1 MAFEV
6 TKSFIF
12 DPSQEAIMFES
23 IAGKYLR
30 KIHYK
35 AGVYIDG
42 TDVPVLV
49 FDNNQFVKEK
59 NQLGNEVFVPI
70 ACFGDINGVVYN
82 DKGDVILTKRKSLHI
97 YPEPTSNMLGV
108 KIIQEFINKLLI
120 DNSAW
125 LKTNT
130 VQLPQIGTISVWQ
143 TPHSLHSILKDF
155 ILPEYE
161 NDDVAYDLISNILSG
176 IKCSVREF
184 IGDNKWIM
192 HFQTKKGRDI
202 VIEKSIDYRIHDW
215 TEKTESGQW

>member
-1 MAFEV
+1 MSQQNQAHQENFLRFPQFQQLRSKNHTGISSFFV
-6 TKSFIF
+6 HKSSTLNF
-12 DPSQEAIMFES
+12 
-23 IAGKYLR
+23 
-30 KIHYK
+30 
-35 AGVYIDG
+35 
-42 TDVPVLV
+42 
-49 FDNNQFVKEK
+49 KEPYFAYFTLCRVNK
-59 NQLGNEVFVPI
+59 M
-70 ACFGDINGVVYN
+70 
-82 DKGDVILTKRKSLHI
+82 ILTKRKSLHI